1 MEWEIFLDGD
11 EIKKCRIFAEKSA
24 RTQRP
29 YRSGGSQM
37 RSLPRVIADTFRG
50 KLGEVVC
57 KKFLEQSPL
66 NVKGLELDFD
76 IYPRGKWDTADIVIG
91 DKKMAIKSVKH
102 FSSWLLIESK
112 DILRGDIYDYYI
124 LILIDRRMNG
134 GTVAGYATKEEILDG
149 DQHTLRLKMGELIP
163 GTSTE
168 LDADNHA
175 RHKKY
180 LHNSVA
186 DWISL
191 SKEIRHQ

>member
-1 MEWEIFLDGD
+1 MEWKIFLDKE
-11 EIKKCRIFAEKSA
+11 EIEKCREFAVESSK
-24 RTQRP
+24 TQRP
-29 YRSGGSQM
+29 YRSGGSLI
-37 RSLPRVIADTFRG
+37 RSLGIVTADTFRG

-57 KKFLEQSPL
+57 KKFLEQNPL
-66 NVKGLELDFD
+66 NVKGMELDFD
-76 IYPRGKWDTADIVIG
+76 IYPRGKWDVADIVIG
-91 DKKMAIKSVKH
+91 DKRMAIKSVKH

-124 LILIDRRMNG
+124 LILVNKEMNG
-134 GTVAGYATKEEILDG
+134 GIVAGYATKEEILNG
-149 DQHTLRLKMGELIP
+149 DQHTLKLKKGELIP

-186 DWISL
+186 DWVSL
-191 SKEIRHQ
+191 SKELRHQ